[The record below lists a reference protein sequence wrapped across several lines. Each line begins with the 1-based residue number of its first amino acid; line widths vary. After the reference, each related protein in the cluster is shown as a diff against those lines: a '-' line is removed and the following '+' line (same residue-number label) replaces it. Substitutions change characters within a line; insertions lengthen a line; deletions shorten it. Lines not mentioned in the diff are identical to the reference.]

1 MAYWENL
8 VAEYRERTPT
18 SETLH
23 EETREHIPSG
33 VASTSRQFDPY
44 PFYIDHSDGVYLED
58 VDGNRY
64 LDYDMNNGAGLC
76 GHTHPKITAALHD
89 QLDEGTLYTMP
100 HGLLAEAATELK
112 KRWSALEKVRFTN
125 SGTEATMHAIRMARA
140 YTGRDKLL
148 KIEGTYHGVHDYV
161 MVSGT
166 PPKGK
171 AGHPNRPMK
180 VADGHGIPDKTVETV
195 EIAPFNDL
203 EATEDIMR
211 DNINEIGAFIVE
223 PVMLNKSVTP
233 PQQDY
238 LEGLKDLCDEYGIV
252 LIFDE
257 VKTGVKVAPGGAAEY
272 YGVQPDMVTMAK
284 SIGGETSVGA
294 FGGSDAIMDQISN
307 DYAWHYGTYNG
318 NPFVLRA
325 LVTAL
330 RDVLTDDAYQ
340 HVNKLGEQMK
350 SGYEDVIEDAGITG
364 QVRNVNSQGMVQFT
378 DANITNYRE
387 FMANINDDF
396 HRLFWF
402 GMVNQGIIPHPYGA
416 RQQWTISVQHTEEHV
431 DETIEAFKNIAPT
444 LADEQESWH

>member
-1 MAYWENL
+1 MDYWAEL
-8 VAEYRERTPT
+8 EAEYRDRTPT
-18 SETLH
+18 SKSLH
-23 EETREHIPSG
+23 EETCEHIPSG

-44 PFYIDHSDGVYLED
+44 PFYIDHSDGAYLED

-64 LDYDMNNGAGLC
+64 LDFDMDNGAGLC
-76 GHTHPKITAALHD
+76 GHTHPEITAALHD
-89 QLDEGTLYTMP
+89 QLDRGTLYTMP
-100 HGLLAEAATELK
+100 HELLAEAATELK
-112 KRWSALEKVRFTN
+112 KRWGALEKVRFTN

-166 PPKGK
+166 PPAGK
-171 AGHPNRPMK
+171 VGHPKRPMK
-180 VADGHGIPDKTVETV
+180 VTDGHGIPEKTVETV

-211 DNINEIGAFIVE
+211 DNRNEIGALIVE

-233 PQQDY
+233 PREDY
-238 LEGLKDLCDEYGIV
+238 LGGLKDLCEEYGIV

-257 VKTGVKVAPGGAAEY
+257 VKTGVKVAPGGAAEV

-294 FGGSDAIMDQISN
+294 FGGSDAIMDQISSE
-307 DYAWHYGTYNG
+307 YAWHYGTYNG

-325 LVTAL
+325 VVTAL
-330 RDVLTDDAYQ
+330 RDVLTEDAYR
-340 HVNKLGEQMK
+340 HVDKLGDRMK
-350 SGYEDVIEDAGITG
+350 TGYEEVMADAGITG

-378 DANITNYRE
+378 EADITNYRE
-387 FMANINDDF
+387 FMTNIDDDF

-402 GMVNQGIIPHPYGA
+402 GMVNQGIVPHPYGA

-431 DETIEAFKNIAPT
+431 DETIEAFKNVAPR
-444 LADEQESWH
+444 LADEQSI

>member
-1 MAYWENL
+1 MGYWETL
-8 VAEYRERTPT
+8 EAEYRERTPT
-18 SETLH
+18 SESLH
-23 EETREHIPSG
+23 DEAREHIPSG

-44 PFYIDHSDGVYLED
+44 PFYIDHSDGAYLED

-64 LDYDMNNGAGLC
+64 LDYDMNNGAGLT
-76 GHTHPKITAALHD
+76 GHTHPEITDALHD
-89 QLDEGTLYTMP
+89 QIDQGTLYTMP
-100 HGLLAEAATELK
+100 HELLAEAATELK
-112 KRWSALEKVRFTN
+112 KRWDALEKVRFTN

-171 AGHPNRPMK
+171 VGHPKRPMK
-180 VADGHGIPDKTVETV
+180 VTDGHGIPDKTAETV

-211 DNINEIGAFIVE
+211 DNLNEIGSLIVE

-233 PQQDY
+233 PREDY
-238 LEGLKDLCDEYGIV
+238 LAGLKDLCEEYGVV

-294 FGGSDAIMDQISN
+294 FGGSDAIMDQIST

-325 LVTAL
+325 LITAL
-330 RDVLTDDAYQ
+330 RDVLTEDAYR
-340 HVNKLGEQMK
+340 HVDALGERLK
-350 SGYEDVIEDAGITG
+350 AGYEDVMADAGITG
-364 QVRNVNSQGMVQFT
+364 QVRNVNSQGMIQFT
-378 DANITNYRE
+378 DADITNYRE
-387 FMANINDDF
+387 FMANIDDEF

-402 GMVNQGIIPHPYGA
+402 GMLNQDIIPHPYGA
-416 RQQWTISVQHTEEHV
+416 RQQWTISVQHTEAHV
-431 DETIEAFKNIAPT
+431 DETIEAFKHIAPR
-444 LADEQESWH
+444 LADAQGQ